1 MKGSATKLTLQAPQP
16 AQAVDKTRPLPSF
29 ELWYDKPP
37 TEASFTVLHLSKGAA
52 ASAIQVSTDV
62 QSTSL
67 PVVKADR
74 SHAFGGLHIG
84 VEH

>member
-1 MKGSATKLTLQAPQP
+1 MKGSATKLTLQAQQNV
-16 AQAVDKTRPLPSF
+16 QALHEPRRLPSI
-29 ELWYDKPP
+29 LLSYHKPP
-37 TEASFTVLHLSKGAA
+37 AETSLTVLHLCMDAA

-84 VEH
+84 AEH